1 MAGRFLCCAAY
12 AARMEYR
19 PRIGVATRQ
28 LATGV
33 DAMLRW
39 FCGHAVVLALSLA
52 VAVGCQDAG
61 PAAAP
66 AGPLVFQDVTADV
79 GLRFVHDA
87 GPLGDYF
94 MPQIVGSG
102 VALLDFDNDGLLDIY
117 LVHNA
122 GPSSKSTNR
131 LFHQEKDGRFRDVS
145 DGSGLDIAGFG
156 MGVAVGDIN
165 NDGWPDVLVT
175 QYGGSRLFLN
185 KGNGTF
191 TDITRSAGLD
201 LVLWGTSASFVDYDR
216 DGWLDLVVVHY
227 LDYGPDRPCTDIGG
241 RREYCP
247 PQAFHGTVSKLYH
260 NLGVTPPPQPSPT
273 RGEGERKLPPPLWGR
288 DGVGGMV
295 RFEDVTLKSG
305 LGKRPG
311 NGLGIVCA
319 DFDGDGWPDILIAN
333 DRQANSLWINQ
344 HDGTFREEGLRRG
357 VAYNAEGQ
365 AQGNM
370 GVAIGDV
377 DGDLLFDLFIS
388 HLTEET
394 HTLWRQL
401 APGRFQ
407 DRTAASGL
415 AATRWRGTG
424 FGTVMADFDCDG
436 APDIAVANG
445 RVMYGKPPES
455 AIPGADAEVG
465 PFWSHYADRNQLFLN
480 DGKGNFL
487 DISPANDPF
496 CGRPGVYRG
505 LACGDIDN
513 DGALDL
519 VTTCISGPA
528 RLFKN
533 IAAARGHWLMLRAI
547 DPALHRDAYGAEVTV
562 QAGGRHFKRW
572 LNPGYSYLC
581 SNDPRLHFGL
591 GQANHVEAIEVLWPN
606 GDAEV
611 FPQVKADQAIELRK
625 GSGKPLL
632 PN

>member
-1 MAGRFLCCAAY
+1 M
-12 AARMEYR
+12 
-19 PRIGVATRQ
+19 
-28 LATGV
+28 
-33 DAMLRW
+33 
-39 FCGHAVVLALSLA
+39 LALVFAA
-52 VAVGCQDAG
+52 VAGCQEG
-61 PAAAP
+61 STIPAAP
-66 AGPLVFQDVTADV
+66 TGPLLFQDVTAQT
-79 GLRFVHDA
+79 GLTFLHDA

-102 VALLDFDNDGLLDIY
+102 AALFDFDNDGLLDIY

-122 GPSSKSTNR
+122 GPASMSTNR
-131 LFHQEKDGRFRDVS
+131 LFHQEKNGRFRDVS
-145 DGSGLDIAGFG
+145 IGSGLDIAGYG

-185 KGNGTF
+185 TGSGVF

-201 LVLWGTSASFVDYDR
+201 LVLWGTSASFLDYDR
-216 DGWLDLVVVHY
+216 DGWLDLVIVHY
-227 LDYGPDRPCTDIGG
+227 LDYGPDRPCTDVGG

-247 PQAFHGTVSKLYH
+247 PQAFHGTVTKLYH
-260 NLGVTPPPQPSPT
+260 NLGIGSVRSLSTQGTPSP
-273 RGEGERKLPPPLWGR
+273 LS
-288 DGVGGMV
+288 V

-311 NGLGIVCA
+311 PGLGVVCA
-319 DFDGDGWPDILIAN
+319 DFDGDSWPDILIAN
-333 DRQANSLWINQ
+333 DRQPNYLWINQ

-377 DGDLLFDLFIS
+377 DGDLQLDLFIS

-394 HTLWRQL
+394 HTLWRQTG
-401 APGRFQ
+401 PGRFQ

-415 AATRWRGTG
+415 AALCWRGTG
-424 FGTVMADFDCDG
+424 FGTVMADFDNDG
-436 APDIAVANG
+436 WPDLAVVNG

-455 AIPGADAEVG
+455 ALAGAEAEVG
-465 PFWSHYADRNQLFLN
+465 PFWSHYADRNQLFRN
-480 DGKGNFL
+480 NGKGNFH

-496 CGRPGVYRG
+496 CGRPGVFRG

-519 VTTCISGPA
+519 LTTCIAGPA

-533 IAAARGHWLMLRAI
+533 VATPHGHWLIVRAW

-562 QAGGRHFKRW
+562 QSSGRRFKRW

-591 GQANHVEAIEVLWPN
+591 GDAERIESIEVLWPD
-606 GDAEV
+606 GSRERFDGC
-611 FPQVKADQAIELRK
+611 PADRILTLSK
-625 GSGKPLL
+625 GKGTAWP
-632 PN
+632 